1 MDTLLQMAIDLG
13 YQLKEDAR
21 AQAVAAASAAADA
34 DEALQQMI
42 GDFNLKRMAIN
53 TEETKEEGERDAE
66 KLRQLNTELRA
77 IYASIMANDRM
88 MAYNQAKTELDALVN
103 KLHMA
108 INLAAAG
115 QDPAMAAQESTCSG
129 DCGSC
134 GGCH

>member
-13 YQLKEDAR
+13 YQLKEDPRCQALVS
-21 AQAVAAASAAADA
+21 AQAAADA
-34 DEALQQMI
+34 DEELQRLI
-42 GDFNLKRMAIN
+42 GDFNLKRMAVN
-53 TEETKEEGERDAE
+53 AEECKEENERDAE
-66 KLRQLNTELRA
+66 KLRQLNTDLRT
-77 IYASIMANDRM
+77 IYAAVMANESM
-88 MAYNQAKTELDALVN
+88 MAYQQCKNELDGIVN

-108 INLAAAG
+108 INLAVAG

>member
-13 YQLKEDAR
+13 YQLKEDPR
-21 AQAVAAASAAADA
+21 CQALAAAQAAADA
-34 DEALQQMI
+34 DEELQRLI
-42 GDFNLKRMAIN
+42 GDFNLKRMAVN
-53 TEETKEEGERDAE
+53 TEESKDEAERDVD

-77 IYASIMANDRM
+77 IYASVMANESM
-88 MAYNQAKTELDALVN
+88 MAYNQAKTELDAVVN
-103 KLHMA
+103 KMHMA

-115 QDPAMAAQESTCSG
+115 QDPAIAAQESACSG